1 MMDTS
6 ILTTY
11 RMLCE
16 QYQSSRR
23 RNEQMRR
30 DSERLKTIFKS
41 VSTDKLETLKV
52 QVIISKMNI
61 LKFLFFPETVYT
73 STPTRSFGRS
83 QLTSNNLP

>member
-1 MMDTS
+1 MDTS
-6 ILTTY
+6 ALTTY
-11 RMLCE
+11 RMLCD
-16 QYQSSRR
+16 QYQSNRR

-30 DSERLKTIFKS
+30 DSERLKAIFKL

-52 QVIISKMNI
+52 QLITCKMNI

-73 STPTRSFGRS
+73 STPTRSFGRD